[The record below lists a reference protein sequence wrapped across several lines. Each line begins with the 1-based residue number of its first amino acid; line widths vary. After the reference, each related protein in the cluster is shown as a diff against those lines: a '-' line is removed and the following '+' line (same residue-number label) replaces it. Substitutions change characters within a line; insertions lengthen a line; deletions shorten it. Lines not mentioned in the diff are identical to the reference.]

1 MKPNPANICAKC
13 LCAKE
18 DITLG
23 LFKKV
28 TLMHCPECKS
38 YFQPPNTWIKL
49 QFDSKELLAFC
60 LKKLEKNMKSK
71 NVRLV
76 NAVTVPTEPN
86 SKRIK
91 VKVYVQKEVMNGS
104 IVECSYDVEFVQ
116 HNRMCGACT
125 KVFANPD
132 QWVSVVQLRQ
142 HVSHM
147 RTFLKLEQA
156 ILKHGVASNALR
168 IKQMKQGMD
177 FFFTKESYARKF
189 LDFIKGQVPVN
200 ICDSK
205 QLVSHDTKSNDYSY
219 RYTFS
224 VEICPVCRED
234 LVFLPPKVYS
244 SLGNIGPIVICTKVT
259 NVIALFDPITS
270 TRFFLAGDMY
280 WRAPFKSLLTRNELV
295 EYIVLDVEGVY
306 SEVTIDG
313 KKFGLANAEVARV
326 KDWGKN
332 DTRLNIKTHLGYL
345 LQTGD
350 YALGYDLCGVN
361 NSDNEIELDEYVGGG
376 AILIK
381 KKYEEKCQKRH
392 RKPPPYLKDLEEMPD
407 MMIGLSLGGEEV
419 LSDPLYEQMGGLHL
433 NDEEYEAKRR
443 R

>member
-1 MKPNPANICAKC
+1 
-13 LCAKE
+13 
-18 DITLG
+18 
-23 LFKKV
+23 
-28 TLMHCPECKS
+28 
-38 YFQPPNTWIKL
+38 
-49 QFDSKELLAFC
+49 
-60 LKKLEKNMKSK
+60 
-71 NVRLV
+71 
-76 NAVTVPTEPN
+76 
-86 SKRIK
+86 
-91 VKVYVQKEVMNGS
+91 MNGS

-116 HNRMCGACT
+116 HNRMCGGCT

-142 HVSHM
+142 HVSHK

-189 LDFIKGQVPVN
+189 LDFIKGQVPVK

-280 WRAPFKSLLTRNELV
+280 WRAPFKSLLTREELV
-295 EYIVLDVEGVY
+295 EYIVLDVEDVY